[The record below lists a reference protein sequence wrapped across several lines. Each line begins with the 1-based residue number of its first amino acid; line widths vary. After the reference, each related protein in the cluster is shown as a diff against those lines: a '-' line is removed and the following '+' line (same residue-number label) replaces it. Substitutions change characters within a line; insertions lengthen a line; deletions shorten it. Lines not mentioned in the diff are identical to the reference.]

1 MKFHNKCFQHHRQTD
16 RQTHPHTHTQQKQ
29 HSSTDTV
36 SPRFSRANGN
46 NTVTPPSV
54 QTVTV
59 YSVVGTLYTD
69 FKDGTV
75 LFTVELRITD
85 RPSQSLYRPRTVR
98 AVLAPSKYRESLLH
112 GVRQSSVHSGYQNG
126 FRSCAIDLPHPKYEA
141 IKIQLSKYNRQK
153 YKKKEYYCKCSTKQ
167 QAECSGSANTDLL
180 YE

>member
-1 MKFHNKCFQHHRQTD
+1 M
-16 RQTHPHTHTQQKQ
+16 
-29 HSSTDTV
+29 
-36 SPRFSRANGN
+36 
-46 NTVTPPSV
+46 

-85 RPSQSLYRPRTVR
+85 RPSPSLYRLCTVR

-153 YKKKEYYCKCSTKQ
+153 YKKKNTTVSAVQNNRQSAVEVQIQTCCMNDPSTVFQ
-167 QAECSGSANTDLL
+167 FVDRRNCMFSAITVEPCGDWMQ
-180 YE
+180 EI